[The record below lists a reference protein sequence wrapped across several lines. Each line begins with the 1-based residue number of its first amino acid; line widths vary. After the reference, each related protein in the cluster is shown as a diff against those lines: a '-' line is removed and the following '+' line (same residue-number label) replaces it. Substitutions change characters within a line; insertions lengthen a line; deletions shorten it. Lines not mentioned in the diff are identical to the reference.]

1 MRNILLV
8 ILLSLLVTPA
18 FADTITLRADV
29 WCPYNCAPSDKKPG
43 YGIEVVKAI
52 FEKAGHKIDYQILNW
67 AESID
72 RTRKD
77 EFTAIIGA
85 AKNDA
90 PDFVFPAETIGLS
103 SISYATVDTKNIK
116 VSSVADLPNK
126 KLGVIEA
133 YSYNAS
139 IDDYIAKNS
148 ANMNRISF
156 SSGDDALDKNIQDLL
171 AGKVDVICEDSNV
184 LFYRTNKSGIA
195 NQLKMTRDPDRLSEI
210 YVAFSPKNPKSS
222 EYAAILDAG
231 ITELRKS
238 GKLKSILQK
247 YGLSDWK

>member
-1 MRNILLV
+1 MRNFLAILL
-8 ILLSLLVTPA
+8 ISLLVTPA
-18 FADTITLRADV
+18 LADTITLRADV
-29 WCPYNCAPSDKKPG
+29 WCPYNCAPTDKKSG
-43 YGIEVVKAI
+43 YGIEIVKTI
-52 FEKAGHKIDYQILNW
+52 FEKAGHTIDYQILNW

-72 RTRKD
+72 RTRNN

-90 PDFVFPAETIGLS
+90 PDFDFPAETIGLS
-103 SISYATVDTKNIK
+103 SISYATLKDKNSDIA
-116 VSSVADLPNK
+116 SVANLPNK
-126 KLGVIEA
+126 KLGVIAA

-139 IDDYIAKNS
+139 IDNYIAKNS

-171 AGKVDVICEDSNV
+171 ASKVDVICEDSNV
-184 LFYRTNKSGIA
+184 LFYRTNKLGVA
-195 NQLKMTRDPDRLSEI
+195 NQLKMTRDPDKLSEI
-210 YVAFSPKNPKSS
+210 YVAFSPKNPKSK
-222 EYAAILDAG
+222 EYTALLDAG
-231 ITELRKS
+231 ITDLRKS